1 MKMKKLGPAALAACG
16 LVGVAMPLG
25 LASPAAAAPAG
36 VGSAPDTVNRLESEG
51 YTVILNKVG
60 SSALSE
66 CAVTAVRPG
75 QTYVRTDSGIP
86 GAHTGLDGTIGT
98 LTVTEL
104 SKTVYVD
111 VKC

>member
-1 MKMKKLGPAALAACG
+1 MKKKFGLAALAASG
-16 LVGVAMPLG
+16 LAGMALG
-25 LASPAAAAPAG
+25 LAPSALAAPAG
-36 VGSAPDTVNRLESEG
+36 VESVPDTVNRLESEG

-66 CAVTAVRPG
+66 CTVTAVRPG

-86 GAHTGLDGTIGT
+86 GAHSGIEGTTGDFTF
-98 LTVTEL
+98 TEL

>member
-1 MKMKKLGPAALAACG
+1 MKMKKSGLAALAAG
-16 LVGVAMPLG
+16 GAVGMLLG
-25 LASPAAAAPAG
+25 PAPPASAAPAG
-36 VGSAPDTVNRLESEG
+36 VESAPDTVNRLESEG

-60 SSALSE
+60 SAALSE

-86 GAHTGLDGTIGT
+86 GAHSGLDGTIGE
-98 LTVTEL
+98 LTFTEL

-111 VKC
+111 LKC